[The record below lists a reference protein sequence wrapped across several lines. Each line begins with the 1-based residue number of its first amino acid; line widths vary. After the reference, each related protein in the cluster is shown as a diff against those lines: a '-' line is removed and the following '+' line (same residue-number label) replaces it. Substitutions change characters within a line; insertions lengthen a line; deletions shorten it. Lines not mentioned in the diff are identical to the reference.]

1 MQAFFEIKARLMQKI
16 VKILSVLVGLF
27 LLVSAYAKAAD
38 AAYFSNLLTHYGQEW
53 LGWFAPV
60 IIAAELIL
68 GLLLF
73 LQLKVRYAAWATVG
87 FMGII
92 TLGFAYGVAF
102 HGVYNCG
109 CFGHLEFLNLPP
121 AWTFVRNIIL
131 CGILLFIGI
140 KWSDA
145 SGHSEACDTITSN
158 FSEACDTL
166 TSCNFWKRTLL
177 VLGLAIGMFTVGL
190 TFTKSSVMIK
200 SNRSVVPRLLSET
213 AIPRYVTD
221 ISPDSTYLVFVFS
234 YNCPYCNQSIG
245 NVAMFEHTHTVDRVI
260 GLALEDSIAEQ
271 SFREFYHELPFEV
284 RPMPVEAILDI
295 TNDHLPTT
303 FLIRHDTIFVTTRS
317 EMFSPRFVNGFNPN
331 K

>member
-73 LQLKVRYAAWATVG
+73 LQLKVRYAAWATIG

-140 KWSDA
+140 KSTDK
-145 SGHSEACDTITSN
+145 SGNLWTRA
-158 FSEACDTL
+158 
-166 TSCNFWKRTLL
+166 LL
-177 VLGLAIGMFTVGL
+177 ALGLAIGMFTVGM
-190 TFTKSSVMIK
+190 TFTKSTVMLK
-200 SNRSVVPRLLSET
+200 GNVTVVPTPISET
-213 AIPRYVTD
+213 AIPRYVHD
-221 ISPDSTYLVFVFS
+221 MSPDSTYLLFAFS
-234 YNCPYCNQSIG
+234 YSCPYCNQSIG
-245 NVAMFEHTHTVDRVI
+245 NVALYEQTGVVDRVI
-260 GLALEDSIAEQ
+260 GLVVDDTIAEQ
-271 SFREFYHELPFEV
+271 SFRAFYKEEPFEI
-284 RPMPVEAILDI
+284 RRMPVEAILDI
-295 TNDHLPTT
+295 THDQLPTS
-303 FLIRHDTIFVTTRS
+303 FLVRHDTIFVTS
-317 EMFSPRFVNGFNPN
+317 HNEMFSPRFVNGFNPN
-331 K
+331 N